1 MALVLLN
8 PGLRPLGQFD
18 LDDPDNGA
26 LEGGEYVELAATTG
40 GAGAEGYAADVAQGP
55 APGGSLGIGAPI
67 ASAFQRTV
75 RTAGRLGGLADDGGE
90 VSGGY
95 GTLFGSLIGQTA
107 GQATQV
113 AGAVVIGPASNRGSG
128 KVTVWAQAGLYG
140 VNSAADSLGTSTST
154 LNALVNATA
163 ATGALVTTGGGGHDV
178 GIYVGRVTDSSLV
191 STTNTAVGLAAAT
204 EHHAVF
210 YTGNATQQVLTA

>member
-1 MALVLLN
+1 MALRLLN

-18 LDDPDNGA
+18 LDDADNAA
-26 LEGGEYVELAATTG
+26 LEGGEYVELAAMTG
-40 GAGAEGYAADVAQGP
+40 PSAEGYAADVASGP
-55 APGGSLGIGAPI
+55 SPGGSPAIGAPTGVSFI
-67 ASAFQRTV
+67 RKV
-75 RTAGRLGGLADDGGE
+75 RVAGSLGGLSDDGGE

-113 AGAVVIGPASNRGSG
+113 AGGGAVVIGPASNRGSG

-140 VNSAADSLGTSTST
+140 ISDTADTLGSATSTV
-154 LNALVNATA
+154 NALVSATA
-163 ATGALVTTGGGGHDV
+163 AGLLTTAASGHDV

-204 EHHAVF
+204 EYHAVW
-210 YTGNATQQVLTA
+210 YSGNAAQQILTA